1 MRELIEYL
9 AKALVDNPDEVSINE
24 IESERTII
32 FELKVAQEDV
42 GKIIGRGG
50 RIVKAIRILLNA
62 ASAKGE
68 KRAVLE
74 VLD

>member
-1 MRELIEYL
+1 MRELIEYI

-24 IESERTII
+24 VESEKTTI
-32 FELKVAQEDV
+32 FELKVAREDV

-68 KRAVLE
+68 KRAILE

>member
-1 MRELIEYL
+1 MRELIEYI
-9 AKALVDNPDEVSINE
+9 AKALVDHPDEVSINE
-24 IESERTII
+24 VESERTII
-32 FELKVAQEDV
+32 FELKVDREDV

>member
-1 MRELIEYL
+1 MRELIEYI

-24 IESERTII
+24 VESERTII
-32 FELKVAQEDV
+32 FELKVDKEDV

-50 RIVKAIRILLNA
+50 RIIKAIRILLNA

>member
-9 AKALVDNPDEVSINE
+9 AKALVDHPEEVSINKIDGE
-24 IESERTII
+24 KTTI
-32 FELKVAQEDV
+32 FELKVAREDV

-50 RIVKAIRILLNA
+50 RIIKAIRILLNA
-62 ASAKGE
+62 ASAKSE
-68 KRAVLE
+68 KRVILE